1 MSVLQCLPVLLVLAL
16 SLSVCSCKLSD
27 NRGFSPTQQVERPL
41 PWGLRLIESYQEQ
54 QANDESVQAQSWKE
68 PQLIESYQEQRA
80 NDETADDVQE
90 QSWKEQR
97 DQIQE
102 QEGIVKSV
110 EISVK
115 SQKETS
121 STRKKKLNTLLC
133 DVQNDQRSPKKFNKN
148 LSMKMQMFGSCL
160 SFPTKKAECPPGQL
174 YCDIPTVQSTGQ
186 AKTCIKTTGH
196 SISRTL
202 TLGPFWHYIG
212 FIFPRLEVHTLPIGQ
227 GDCNIIYCPNRQDA
241 VLFDCGSTSSR
252 DHPRLSPE
260 FIQDKFLSKVQHLT
274 IMLSHGDQDHYNY
287 LPRMFPVSNSASW
300 RSKIQKII
308 IGGNKGDYSCTSAQI
323 KPWLSEVQRLHIP
336 IEEAVEQTILNLCND
351 KSIHFHIISANKGNL
366 KNEKSIVMKLSQDGC
381 ASSLLFTGDMEH
393 NAANDLA
400 TTEPYKTQLRSTH
413 YKVAHHGASSRAN
426 KENWVA
432 IIRPLEAHISS
443 AYIGSYGHPRCDAVR
458 QIMNVGSIGFTNPMF
473 SSSTHPFMCSNIESD
488 GSTRKKK
495 TPVTGDICH
504 RFFSTTPEPDKMCVI
519 KLAFNS
525 GGPADTD
532 YYCGSMAQWESA
544 YSEIE
549 CCPPEEEEEDDFVV

>member
-1 MSVLQCLPVLLVLAL
+1 MSVLQCLPALLVLAL

-54 QANDESVQAQSWKE
+54 QANDE
-68 PQLIESYQEQRA
+68 
-80 NDETADDVQE
+80 TADNVRE
-90 QSWKEQR
+90 QLWKEQR

-121 STRKKKLNTLLC
+121 STRKKKLNALLC
-133 DVQNDQRSPKKFNKN
+133 DVQNDQRSAKKFNKN
-148 LSMKMQMFGSCL
+148 PSMKMQMLGSCL

-186 AKTCIKTTGH
+186 AKTCIETTGH
-196 SISRTL
+196 SISQTQTL
-202 TLGPFWHYIG
+202 RPFWHIIG
-212 FIFPRLEVHTLPIGQ
+212 VFLPRLEVHTLPIGQ
-227 GDCNIIYCPNRQDA
+227 GDCNIIYCPNRQNA

-260 FIQDKFLSKVQHLT
+260 FIQEKFLSKVQCLT

-287 LPRMFPVSNSASW
+287 LPRMFPVSDSVSW
-300 RSKIQKII
+300 KFKIQKII

-323 KPWLSEVQRLHIP
+323 KPWLSEVQKLHIP

-351 KSIHFHIISANKGNL
+351 KSIHFQIISANKGNL

-400 TTEPYKTQLRSTH
+400 ITEPYKIQLRSTH

-432 IIRPLEAHISS
+432 AIRPLEAHISS

-458 QIMNVGSIGFTNPMF
+458 QIMNVGSIGFTNPIF
-473 SSSTHPFMCSNIESD
+473 SSSTHPFMCSNIEPD
-488 GSTRKKK
+488 GSKKKK

-519 KLAFNS
+519 KLTFNS
-525 GGPADTD
+525 GGPANTD
-532 YYCGSMAQWESA
+532 YYCGTMAQWESA
-544 YSEIE
+544 YTEIE
-549 CCPPEEEEEDDFVV
+549 CCPPEEEEEDDFIV